1 MEGVFPGLI
10 HHLLTSFIVAFVVGV
25 AYILQNKIEDL
36 ETELAVVNKKDRAL
50 ETKCENLQTKVEFME
65 ISFKDSLDK
74 ILYVVDTKQ
83 TAKQGNI
90 QRKINHNCD

>member
-10 HHLLTSFIVAFVVGV
+10 HHLLPSVIVVVVGV

-83 TAKQGNI
+83 KAKQGNI

>member
-1 MEGVFPGLI
+1 MELI
-10 HHLLTSFIVAFVVGV
+10 HHLLPSVIVVVVGV

-83 TAKQGNI
+83 KAKQGNI